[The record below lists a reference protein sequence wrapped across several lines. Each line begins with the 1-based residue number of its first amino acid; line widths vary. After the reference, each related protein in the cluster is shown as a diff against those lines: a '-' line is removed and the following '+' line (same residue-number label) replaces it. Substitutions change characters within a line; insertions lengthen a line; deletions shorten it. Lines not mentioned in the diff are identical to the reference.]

1 MLNDDSQA
9 VLLLCSTAGDSDP
22 ADGVRPLS
30 AREWNELSRKI
41 SSSALGAA
49 GALLGLGASEIAAE
63 LEIPPVDA
71 ERIHHLLEDSE
82 SVAIEVERL
91 TSLGITPVTCVDED
105 YPSRLRE
112 SLKHVAPPVLFAAG
126 KLALLNKGGVAVVG
140 SRSVDERGKSF
151 AEEIGQKCA
160 GLSVTVISGGARG
173 TDAIAM
179 GASLSAGGTS
189 LGVLADS
196 LERAVRAPNLRD
208 ALSDRK
214 LALVTPYSPSAG
226 FSIGAAMGRNK
237 LIYGFADYAV
247 VVSSDVEKGGTWAGA
262 TEALK
267 SGSCPVFVR
276 MGDEVPAG
284 NHALIRKGA
293 SPVAESDLKDIDDLL
308 SWMKSRSGL
317 AVSQPSLF

>member
-1 MLNDDSQA
+1 MLNDDNQA
-9 VLLLCSTAGDSDP
+9 LLLLCSTVAVSEPSGD
-22 ADGVRPLS
+22 VRPLS
-30 AREWNELSRKI
+30 AREWYELSRKI
-41 SSSALGAA
+41 SSSRLGAA
-49 GALLGLGASEIAAE
+49 GALLGLDASEIAAE
-63 LEIPPVDA
+63 LEIPPADA
-71 ERIHHLLEDSE
+71 ARIYRLLEYSE
-82 SVAIEVERL
+82 SMSPEVERL
-91 TSLGITPVTCVDED
+91 LSLGITPVTCVDDD
-105 YPSRLRE
+105 YPSRLHE
-112 SLKHVAPPVLFAAG
+112 SLKQTAPPVLFAAG
-126 KLALLNKGGVAVVG
+126 KLALLNRGGVAVVG

-151 AEEIGQKCA
+151 AEEIGNKCA

-208 ALSDRK
+208 ALEDGK

-267 SGSCPVFVR
+267 TVSCPVFVR

-284 NHALIRKGA
+284 NHALIKKGA
-293 SPVAESDLKDIDDLL
+293 LPLAETDVKGIDDLL

-317 AVSQPSLF
+317 AATQPSLF

>member
-1 MLNDDSQA
+1 MLNDDSQV
-9 VLLLCSTAGDSDP
+9 VLLLCSAVGASDTP
-22 ADGVRPLS
+22 EARPHS

-41 SSSALGAA
+41 SVSTLGSA
-49 GALLGLGASEIAAE
+49 GALVGLRALEIAAK
-63 LEIPPVDA
+63 LEISPADA
-71 ERIHHLLEDSE
+71 ERIQRLLEDNNSIARE
-82 SVAIEVERL
+82 LERL
-91 TSLGITPVTCVDED
+91 RSLGITAVTCVDGE

-112 SLKHVAPPVLFAAG
+112 SLKHMAPPVLFAAG
-126 KLALLNKGGVAVVG
+126 KLTLLNRGGVAVVG

-151 AEEIGQKCA
+151 AEEIGHKCA
-160 GLSVTVISGGARG
+160 AQSVTVISGGARG

-179 GASLSAGGTS
+179 GASLSAGGAS

-208 ALSDRK
+208 ALEDGK

-267 SGSCPVFVR
+267 TGSCPVFVR

-284 NHALIRKGA
+284 NHGLIRKGGLA
-293 SPVAESDLKDIDDLL
+293 LDETELKVIDDLL
-308 SWMKSRSGL
+308 SWMKGRSL
-317 AVSQPSLF
+317 VVESQPSLF

>member
-1 MLNDDSQA
+1 MLNDDSQV
-9 VLLLCSTAGDSDP
+9 VLLLCSAVGASDTP
-22 ADGVRPLS
+22 EARPHS

-41 SSSALGAA
+41 SRSTLGSA
-49 GALLGLGASEIAAE
+49 GALVGLRASEIAAE
-63 LEIPPVDA
+63 LDISPADA
-71 ERIHHLLEDSE
+71 ERIHRLLENSD
-82 SVAIEVERL
+82 SVAREIERL
-91 TSLGITPVTCVDED
+91 SSQGITAVTCVDDE

-112 SLKHVAPPVLFAAG
+112 SLKHMAPPVLFAGG
-126 KLALLNKGGVAVVG
+126 KLALLNRGGVAVVG
-140 SRSVDERGKSF
+140 SRSVDERGRRF
-151 AEEIGQKCA
+151 AEEIGHKCA
-160 GLSVTVISGGARG
+160 EQSVTVVSGGARG

-179 GASLSAGGTS
+179 GASLSSGGAS

-196 LERAVRAPNLRD
+196 LERAVRASNLRN
-208 ALSDRK
+208 ALEDGK

-276 MGDEVPAG
+276 IGDDVPAG
-284 NHALIRKGA
+284 NLELIKKGGFALD
-293 SPVAESDLKDIDDLL
+293 ESDLKLIDDFL
-308 SWMKSRSGL
+308 SWMKTRSRVSE
-317 AVSQPSLF
+317 SQPSLF

>member
-1 MLNDDSQA
+1 MLNDDNQA
-9 VLLLCSTAGDSDP
+9 VLLLCSTVGASEPSDEL
-22 ADGVRPLS
+22 RPLS

-41 SSSALGAA
+41 SVSTLDGP
-49 GALLGLGASEIAAE
+49 GGLLGLDAPQIAEE
-63 LEIPPVDA
+63 LEIPQADT
-71 ERIHHLLEDSE
+71 ERIHRLLEDNE
-82 SVAIEVERL
+82 SIAGELERL
-91 TSLGITPVTCVDED
+91 GSLGITAVTCVDGE

-112 SLKHVAPPVLFAAG
+112 SLKHMAPPVLFAAG
-126 KLALLNKGGVAVVG
+126 KLALLNRGGVAVVG
-140 SRSVDERGKSF
+140 SRSVDEPGRSF
-151 AEEIGQKCA
+151 AEEIGHKCA
-160 GLSVTVISGGARG
+160 EQSVTVVSGGARG

-179 GASLSAGGTS
+179 GASLSAGGAS

-196 LERAVRAPNLRD
+196 LERALRAPNLRE
-208 ALSDRK
+208 ALEDGK

-267 SGSCPVFVR
+267 TGSCPVFVR

-284 NHALIRKGA
+284 NHGLIRKGGLA
-293 SPVAESDLKDIDDLL
+293 LDESELKVIDDLL
-308 SWMKSRSGL
+308 SWMKSRSGP
-317 AVSQPSLF
+317 AVTQPSLF

>member
-1 MLNDDSQA
+1 MLNDDNQA
-9 VLLLCSTAGDSDP
+9 VLLLCSTVGVSDP
-22 ADGVRPLS
+22 SDDVRPLS

-41 SSSALGAA
+41 GASALGAV
-49 GALLGLGASEIAAE
+49 GVLLRLGAAEIAAE
-63 LEIPPVDA
+63 LEISTADA
-71 ERIHHLLEDSE
+71 ERIHNLLEDSE

-91 TSLGITPVTCVDED
+91 TSLGITAVTCVDEN

-126 KLALLNKGGVAVVG
+126 KLALLNRGGIAVVG

-151 AEEIGQKCA
+151 AEEIGHKCA
-160 GLSVTVISGGARG
+160 ELSVTVISGGARG

-179 GASLSAGGTS
+179 GASLSEGGAS

-208 ALSDRK
+208 ALSDGN
-214 LALVTPYSPSAG
+214 LSLVTPYSPSAG

-247 VVSSDVEKGGTWAGA
+247 VVSSEVEKGGTWAGA

-267 SGSCPVFVR
+267 TGSCPVFVR
-276 MGDEVPAG
+276 MGDEVPDG
-284 NHALIRKGA
+284 NHALVKKGA
-293 SPVAESDLKDIDDLL
+293 LELAESDLKVIDDLPG
-308 SWMKSRSGL
+308 WMKNRSGL
-317 AVSQPSLF
+317 ALTQPSLF

>member
-1 MLNDDSQA
+1 MLNDDNQA
-9 VLLLCSTAGDSDP
+9 VLLLCSTVGASESSD
-22 ADGVRPLS
+22 ARPLS

-41 SSSALGAA
+41 SASTLGSA
-49 GALLGLGASEIAAE
+49 GALLGLGASQLVAE
-63 LEIPPVDA
+63 LEIPPADA
-71 ERIHHLLEDSE
+71 ERIHQLLEDSG
-82 SVAIEVERL
+82 SVATELERL
-91 TSLGITPVTCVDED
+91 TSFGITAVTCVDDD
-105 YPSRLRE
+105 YPPRLRE

-126 KLALLNKGGVAVVG
+126 KLALLNRGGVAVVG

-151 AEEIGQKCA
+151 AEEIGRKCA
-160 GLSVTVISGGARG
+160 ELSVTVISGGARG

-179 GASLSAGGTS
+179 GASLSEGGAS

-208 ALSDRK
+208 ALEDGK

-226 FSIGAAMGRNK
+226 FSIGGAMGRNK

-284 NHALIRKGA
+284 NHALIKKGA
-293 SPVAESDLKDIDDLL
+293 SPVAETDLKVIDDLL

-317 AVSQPSLF
+317 AVTQPSLF